1 MKTSAVKQFDNS
13 ISGFTCI
20 FFYFK
25 IYLHLRRLTLETEG
39 LLFHLHLHLLEMSL
53 VSTKDCFIGKVEN
66 DENLDICL
74 DGSHLL
80 PLLPQLPLQLEQL
93 LQLVAE

>member
-1 MKTSAVKQFDNS
+1 MSW
-13 ISGFTCI
+13 
-20 FFYFK
+20 K
-25 IYLHLRRLTLETEG
+25 I
-39 LLFHLHLHLLEMSL
+39 SL
-53 VSTKDCFIGKVEN
+53 VLTKDSFIGKEEN
-66 DENLDICL
+66 DENLDIGL

>member
-13 ISGFTCI
+13 ISGFTSI